1 MYYPFGYIPDIDYRN
16 RHLLHRQK
24 IAYVKQSFYK
34 EFYEQKLFKDQQ
46 NLRNFGECEN
56 G

>member
-1 MYYPFGYIPDIDYRN
+1 MFYPYNFLPSIDYRKSD
-16 RHLLHRQK
+16 LLHLQK
-24 IAYVKQSFYK
+24 IAYIKQSFYK